1 MNVSNHL
8 PITST
13 ATAARTKRLRKLLDM
28 VVTATTAISGRG
40 LQPTNVVSKL
50 ELSDHVTVHFLSDQ

>member
-13 ATAARTKRLRKLLDM
+13 ATAARTKRLRKLLDI

-40 LQPTNVVSKL
+40 LQPNVVSRL